1 MVNCKASMRSPR
13 KSATQEI
20 CCYCREH
27 VCDECFQIALQ
38 RTFMRPGELETKLR
52 HQHACSSCVRLH
64 PEADVLKAGP
74 HSRRPQ
80 HLPPPR
86 RRLFRW
92 ECTSKLCVPA
102 EDHHVDQY
110 SAADVGRASS
120 RTRQTPGQ
128 VDAALEIRHRRHT
141 LAIGL
146 QPRSNDATKPLS
158 KPTRAQRQLDDSAL
172 QLQSARTQAHV
183 SALRTMKR
191 LQQLEAQSSDL
202 CDFTRSTAQM
212 VMRNSVEKAMG
223 TDGKSMSCDFRG
235 TEPVMTMPSRSKAT
249 KHSTGDSGR
258 AKYTNDAPLAPAR
271 RGRRASVDCS
281 SNTAVPPFA
290 SKHIGVVD
298 AGLALVQPR
307 NDFAAKTVKKQVHLP
322 QTLEG
327 IASADRNNC
336 YTSKKYDA
344 PPIDCTRFTGNRR
357 IGDRRYTMTDASI
370 KNSKVSRHGNQD
382 NGVGESGSREHDRL
396 RHGNKVKLTDF
407 HLSKLTVQEPTHRN
421 EGPSGAAKYG
431 SRSRREGTSM
441 AKPVAAA
448 RAAYG
453 SNRSKSELCD
463 LTYLDAFK
471 TYTL

>member
-1 MVNCKASMRSPR
+1 
-13 KSATQEI
+13 
-20 CCYCREH
+20 
-27 VCDECFQIALQ
+27 
-38 RTFMRPGELETKLR
+38 MRPGERETKLR

-64 PEADVLKAGP
+64 PEAEVLKAGP
-74 HSRRPQ
+74 HSRRQ
-80 HLPPPR
+80 QQQQQPPPPP

-92 ECTSKLCVPA
+92 DCTSELSVPV
-102 EDHHVDQY
+102 EDHRVDQY
-110 SAADVGRASS
+110 AAADVGRASS

-128 VDAALEIRHRRHT
+128 VDAALEIRYRRHT

-158 KPTRAQRQLDDSAL
+158 KPPRAQRQLDDSAL
-172 QLQSARTQAHV
+172 QVQSARTQAHV

-202 CDFTRSTAQM
+202 CDFTRSTARM
-212 VMRNSVEKAMG
+212 VMRNSVEKAMSM
-223 TDGKSMSCDFRG
+223 DGKSMSCDFRG

-258 AKYTNDAPLAPAR
+258 AKHTNDAPPAPAR

-281 SNTAVPPFA
+281 SNTAVPPFS
-290 SKHIGVVD
+290 SKHVGVVD

-327 IASADRNNC
+327 VSNADRNHC

-344 PPIDCTRFTGNRR
+344 PPIDCTRLTVNRR
-357 IGDRRYTMTDASI
+357 ISDRRYTMTDASI

-382 NGVGESGSREHDRL
+382 NGIGESGSREHDRL
-396 RHGNKVKLTDF
+396 KHRKKVELTDF
-407 HLSKLTVQEPTHRN
+407 HFTKLTVQEPTHRK
-421 EGPSGAAKYG
+421 ECLSGVANYE

-453 SNRSKSELCD
+453 SNRSKSKLCD